1 MALVRK
7 VENDQES
14 RVRCITD
21 LEVFL
26 ESNTN
31 SFVESL
37 FDTLV
42 LKKYLNSAQQSNTA
56 GSTTTTTTS
65 ASSSAAATGLA
76 VSNSAQP
83 SSNTNTNINSDYNS
97 KSDDN
102 SNRKKVFI

>member
-1 MALVRK
+1 VALVRK
-7 VENDQES
+7 IENDQES

-42 LKKYLNSAQQSNTA
+42 LKKYLNSAQQTNTTTA
-56 GSTTTTTTS
+56 AATTTTTT
-65 ASSSAAATGLA
+65 A

-102 SNRKKVFI
+102 SNRKKVF